1 MKWQNTRFP
10 LDKQTFNKI
19 SKELKYLL
27 EEDQSS
33 KNKCLMQN
41 LTATSS
47 TDCYLWKISKSIKKA
62 IIFETPLRKPDH
74 SWARNSV
81 EKASLFASH
90 LEDVFRQN
98 LNTLT
103 TDNSLD
109 IQQYINECNQM
120 EIPIRKVNQHEMVS
134 IISNL

>member
-90 LEDVFRQN
+90 LENV
-98 LNTLT
+98 LVEKYTHLLT
-103 TDNSLD
+103 KKST
-109 IQQYINECNQM
+109 
-120 EIPIRKVNQHEMVS
+120 VS
-134 IISNL
+134 PHF